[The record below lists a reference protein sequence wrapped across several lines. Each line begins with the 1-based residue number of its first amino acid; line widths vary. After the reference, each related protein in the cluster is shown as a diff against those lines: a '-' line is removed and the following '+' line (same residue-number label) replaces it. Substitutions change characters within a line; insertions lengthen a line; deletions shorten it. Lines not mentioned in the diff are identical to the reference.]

1 MKMEYKKPMV
11 AVEHYKLSQSIAA
24 CSIQINSLDN
34 MCVIRDND
42 SPPEMRSIALL
53 YPEYFSTDCASNAA
67 HIQGN
72 DSICFHT
79 QVSACFTS

>member
-24 CSIQINSLDN
+24 CSIQINALDN
-34 MCVIRDND
+34 MCVVRDKD
-42 SPPEMRSIALL
+42 SPPEMRSMALL
-53 YPEYFSTDCASNAA
+53 YPEYFSTDCASNTAY
-67 HIQGN
+67 IQGS
-72 DSICFHT
+72 DSICYHT